1 MNQEIFHVALI
12 RDLDKARSSG
22 FYESASLESEGFI
35 HCATKDQL
43 PGVLERYFQDVVDFE
58 IVEIQS
64 HKLDKALQPVFEN
77 TSGGTELFPHIYG
90 PIPLFAMQRKSTEKP
105 G

>member
-1 MNQEIFHVALI
+1 MSEEIFHVALI

-22 FYESASLESEGFI
+22 FYESASLQSEGFI

-43 PGVLERYFQDVVDFE
+43 PGVLERYFQDIVDFE
-58 IVEIQS
+58 IVKIQPQ
-64 HKLDKALQPVFEN
+64 KLDKDLQPAFEN

-90 PIPLFAMQRKSTEKP
+90 AIPLFAIERKAINKP
-105 G
+105 D